1 MQICFGKLRNLI
13 CGIWLNQNH
22 IWKAWKFWIL
32 GICEFGNCGFP
43 DLVKWANS
51 EFRIVGMSE
60 LGISGKCE
68 ARILGEPQFGESS
81 IGKSWIR
88 EILQHVQNC
97 SNSSTAHFPQNT
109 FSTSQILKN
118 TSNSNFQLPV
128 SLKFQLLNYPGFS
141 FRLCFTI
148 LGTQTSR
155 QKTYNHD
162 GKCTIPTVS
171 APFRRNTHHPDG

>member
-1 MQICFGKLRNLI
+1 MWKTWKSQNW
-13 CGIWLNQNH
+13 GIYE
-22 IWKAWKFWIL
+22 FW
-32 GICEFGNCGFP
+32 NCGFR
-43 DLVKWANS
+43 DLVKCAIS
-51 EFRIVGMSE
+51 EFRIVGMSD
-60 LGISGKCE
+60 LGIAGMCE

-109 FSTSQILKN
+109 FSTSQILKI

-128 SLKFQLLNYPGFS
+128 PASLKFQLFIYPGFS
-141 FRLCFTI
+141 IRWCFTI

-162 GKCTIPTVS
+162 GKCTTPTVS
-171 APFRRNTHHPDG
+171 APLRRNTHHPDG

>member
-1 MQICFGKLRNLI
+1 MNRVMVL
-13 CGIWLNQNH
+13 
-22 IWKAWKFWIL
+22 
-32 GICEFGNCGFP
+32 
-43 DLVKWANS
+43 S
-51 EFRIVGMSE
+51 
-60 LGISGKCE
+60 
-68 ARILGEPQFGESS
+68 
-81 IGKSWIR
+81 IR

-109 FSTSQILKN
+109 FPTSQILKN

-128 SLKFQLLNYPGFS
+128 SLKFQLLIYPGFS

-171 APFRRNTHHPDG
+171 APFRRNMHHPDGISTIVESEVQTNSEQNSRALIAWGPQIWMSLAHLGSMLGIFLEFMTF